1 MATALAILAVVTAIS
16 LLTASSDRGLVTS
29 AFAQGVSPKMHL
41 EEGIKSLKS
50 GDNQGALMHLNEANK
65 GLASSSSSSDQTAKM
80 HLDEG
85 IKAVKANDNQGALMH
100 LNAADKALS
109 G

>member
-50 GDNQGALMHLNEANK
+50 GDNQGALMHL
-65 GLASSSSSSDQTAKM
+65 
-80 HLDEG
+80 G
-85 IKAVKANDNQGALMH
+85 I
-100 LNAADKALS
+100 ADKTL
-109 G
+109 GGTGG